1 MPSPLD
7 ILASD
12 EALAAKCNKRLDQVA
27 NLLKERGIDP
37 NTDESVPEAWDE
49 LCIQQRGSVDSIMHT
64 HVIG

>member
-37 NTDESVPEAWDE
+37 NTDESVPEA
-49 LCIQQRGSVDSIMHT
+49 
-64 HVIG
+64 